1 MFYGQMPKKIPVEQ
15 AIVQLSP
22 VVGGKMRIWRLWIQT
37 DTRFARVKRLLLK
50 KVGLPLCLR
59 VPRFKPFFTLFEVFL
74 AN

>member
-1 MFYGQMPKKIPVEQ
+1 MFYGQMPQRIPVEQ

-22 VVGGKMRIWRLWIQT
+22 VVDGKMRVWWLWIRT
-37 DTRFARVKRLLLK
+37 DAKFARVKRLVLR

-59 VPRFKPFFTLFEVFL
+59 VPRFKPFFTVFEVFL